1 MSVNWKTSAIV
12 GGSAFV
18 LSALV
23 GLIGGVGFGVLVLRA
38 AIGAALFAAGAAAVE
53 VVIERFLPELRS
65 TADAAPAPTGSG
77 RVDIV
82 VDDDLSSDGYTPGGT
97 FGDDFDGGSAES
109 DDAYGSDA
117 DDDGAFASSPDDTG
131 EFDDGVGSSGRSEG
145 GAIDDDEPEEL
156 EAVDVDGTPERGPI
170 SDDADNLPDMDR
182 MSESFQSG
190 VASVVD
196 ARTDGVD
203 GGGRSGEDPSLMA
216 RAIRT
221 VLKREQ

>member
-23 GLIGGVGFGVLVLRA
+23 GLIGGVGFGTLLLRA
-38 AIGAALFAAGAAAVE
+38 VIGAALFAAGAAAVG

-65 TADAAPAPTGSG
+65 TADAAPAPAESG

-82 VDDDLSSDGYTPGGT
+82 VDDDLSSDAYTPGGNL
-97 FGDDFDGGSAES
+97 DDGSAES
-109 DDAYGSDA
+109 GDAYGSDA
-117 DDDGAFASSPDDTG
+117 DDDGSLAVSPDDTG
-131 EFDDGVGSSGRSEG
+131 EFDDGVGSPGRSEG

-156 EAVDVDGTPERGPI
+156 EAVDVDGTPERGAG
-170 SDDADNLPDMDR
+170 SDDAGNLPDMDR

-190 VASVVD
+190 IAGVVD
-196 ARTDGVD
+196 ARTEGVD
-203 GGGRSGEDPSLMA
+203 GDGRSGEDPSLMA